1 MKMKIKIMNLDA
13 GGKSIGIINH
23 KDAMTLGVH
32 PLDRIVIKKGKRKAT
47 ITVDTTKNFVKQGT
61 VVVYNDVKALMNLK
75 SGDTVDAEPRKIL
88 LSKAYI
94 RKKTDGQE
102 LNYEE
107 LREIVDDVI
116 ARNLNDL
123 EMASFV
129 TALHIHGLTMNESMA
144 MSKAMIATGKK
155 VKFTGTVVD
164 KHCLPED
171 IPVIVKNS
179 GETKVENIGEII
191 DSIFETCSPS
201 DITKDEVSEF
211 TDRNLKNLHVLT
223 HDNDGNVKFVPT
235 SGVFRVKSPKY
246 LEEIELI
253 GNRKLRCT
261 REHTIFVL
269 KKGNIVNIPAGLI
282 KVGDYVLVPSGF
294 SNNNKI
300 EEISLENF
308 KTGKRNYRNFPN
320 KIKITKEFMRLI
332 GYYISEGFTNYQG
345 VFLNFGSHEK
355 DLIEDSIKCI
365 ETVFGFKPTKN
376 YPHPTAIRVCMYS
389 QVLSEV
395 FNKIMKAGNDA
406 LNKKIP
412 GFLFDVS
419 DEMKKEFLRALCMGD
434 GHERR
439 GYEEIYVTSSKKL
452 ATDIQYFLALLG
464 ISASISEIKESKREF
479 NLKSGPYSSKTQK
492 SYYIYTQARELFGGR
507 QKANVSFINLLPIR
521 ELGEIDSSEIGW
533 EFRRDLKRQEYMTK
547 QKLSKIIG
555 KIKSNDTKKLITGNL
570 SVLRVK
576 NRNKIESKSKYIYD
590 FKVDG
595 YNRFIAGTGPMC
607 VHNSIGGV
615 PGDKTSI
622 LAVPIIAS
630 AGLTIPKT
638 SSRSITSPAGTAD
651 RMEVLAPVEFD
662 TVGIKRIVKKTGGC
676 LVWGGAVD
684 LAPADDLFIR
694 IEHPLGLDP
703 LLLPS
708 VMSKK
713 KSVGCRYLIID
724 IPTGSGAK
732 MEKKEDAEK
741 VAASFK
747 ALGNKLGIKVEC
759 AITRGDQPVGYAIG
773 PALEAREALEAIM
786 GISRSDVIDKA
797 TSIAGLLLS
806 MVGKGSKKTAEA
818 LIKNGKAEKK
828 LREII
833 KAQGG
838 NPDIKPENIRV
849 GPYKCAVKSKTAGV
863 VAGISNASLVDI
875 CRSAGTPQDHG
886 AGILL
891 NKKIN
896 DTVKKGETLFTIYS
910 EKQQKLAAAVK
921 TAKSYEIY
929 DILSGKRK
937 MLVEKL

>member
-23 KDAMTLGVH
+23 KDAMALGVH
-32 PLDRIVIKKGKRKAT
+32 PLDKIVIKKGSKTAT
-47 ITVDTTKNFVKQGT
+47 VTVDTSKNFVKAGMLI
-61 VVVYNDVKALMNLK
+61 VYSEVKNLMNLK
-75 SGDTVDAEPRKIL
+75 SGDLVDAEPRKTL

-94 RKKTDGQE
+94 RKKTDGKE
-102 LNYEE
+102 LNYLE

-129 TALHIHGLTMNESMA
+129 TALHIRGLTLNESMA

-179 GETKVENIGEII
+179 GETKVENIGKII
-191 DSIFETCSPS
+191 DSVFETCSPS
-201 DITKDEVSEF
+201 DITKNGTSEF
-211 TDRNLKNLHVLT
+211 TNKNLRNLHVLT
-223 HDNDGNVKFVPT
+223 HDDDGKVKFVPT

-253 GNRKLRCT
+253 GNRKLCCT
-261 REHTIFVL
+261 RDHTIFVL
-269 KKGNIVNIPAGLI
+269 KKGKITNIPAGEI

-294 SNNNKI
+294 SNNNTI

-308 KTGKRNYRNFPN
+308 RTGKRNYRSFPN

-365 ETVFGFKPTKN
+365 ETIFGFKPTKN

-389 QVLSEV
+389 QVLSEI
-395 FNKIMKAGNDA
+395 FNKIIKAGDDA

-412 GFLFDVS
+412 GFLFDAS
-419 DEMKKEFLRALCMGD
+419 DEMKKEFLRALCRGD

-439 GYEEIYVTSSKKL
+439 GYEEIYVTASKKL
-452 ATDIQYFLALLG
+452 ATDIQYFLSLLG
-464 ISASISEIKESKREF
+464 ISASVSEKKESERIF
-479 NLKSGPYSSKTQK
+479 SLKSGPYKSKTQK
-492 SYYIYTQARELFGGR
+492 SYYIYTQAREIFGGR

-521 ELGEIDSSEIGW
+521 ELGEIDTSEIGW
-533 EFRRDLKRQEYMTK
+533 EFRHELKRQEYMTK
-547 QKLSKIIG
+547 QKLSRIIG
-555 KIKSNDTKKLITGNL
+555 KIKNNDAKKLITGNL
-570 SVLRVK
+570 SVLKVK
-576 NRNKIESKSKYIYD
+576 NRKNIESKSKYIYD

-607 VHNSIGGV
+607 IHNSIGGV

-622 LAVPIIAS
+622 LVVPIIAA

-651 RMEVLAPVEFD
+651 RMEVLAPVEFNTD
-662 TVGIKRIVKKTGGC
+662 EIKKIVKKTKGC
-676 LVWGGAVD
+676 LVWGGSVD

-713 KSVGCRYLIID
+713 KSVGCKYLIID

-741 VAASFK
+741 VAATFK
-747 ALGNKLGIKVEC
+747 ALGKKLGIKVEC
-759 AITRGDQPVGYAIG
+759 AITRGDQPVGYAMG

-786 GISRSDVIDKA
+786 GRSKSDVIDKA

-806 MVGKGSKKTAEA
+806 MVGKGNKKTAEA

-838 NPDIKPENIRV
+838 NPNIKPENIRV
-849 GPYKCAVKSKTAGV
+849 GSYKFDVKTNVSGII
-863 VAGISNASLVDI
+863 AGINNAALVDI
-875 CRSAGTPQDHG
+875 CSSAGTPQDHG

-910 EKQQKLAAAVK
+910 EKQQKLTSSIK
-921 TAKSYEIY
+921 TAKSYDIY
-929 DILSGKRK
+929 NILSGKRK